1 MSMCLCALHCCAS
14 PITSVLPKGVWFIV
28 MNSGLFLHVIVTYQ
42 IMVNVWSASL
52 LEIVMPR

>member
-1 MSMCLCALHCCAS
+1 
-14 PITSVLPKGVWFIV
+14 VLPKGVWFIV
-28 MNSGLFLHVIVTYQ
+28 MNGGLFLHVIVTYQ